1 MKKVMNIREF
11 EEWLDQMDNRLEE
24 ANKNGRPLIIED
36 LFVNSDK

>member
-1 MKKVMNIREF
+1 MKIKEF
-11 EEWLDQMDNRLEE
+11 EDWLDEMDNRLKE

>member
-1 MKKVMNIREF
+1 MTIREF
-11 EEWLDQMDNRLEE
+11 ESWLDQMDNRLEE